1 MKFQAT
7 EGIYELDGQQ
17 PLKIR
22 LTQSKNVQK
31 NTVITMGSATMR
43 RTQSDPDRQDGYD
56 FDLDEEEFSGRTI
69 QVCLVP
75 FSFNPVFYIDN
86 FHKNVIKSLISG

>member
-1 MKFQAT
+1 MQISVKA
-7 EGIYELDGQQ
+7 YDDLDAQE

-22 LTQSKNVQK
+22 LTQPKNGQK

-56 FDLDEEEFSGRTI
+56 FDFDEEEFSGRTI
-69 QVCLVP
+69 QVC
-75 FSFNPVFYIDN
+75 
-86 FHKNVIKSLISG
+86 